1 MGSGRFIIIILS
13 LLLLC
18 LNRKGKFGGETGGI
32 DEEDV
37 KEILKAKGFTMRLI
51 NLMGN

>member
-32 DEEDV
+32 DEE
-37 KEILKAKGFTMRLI
+37 ILKAKGFTMRLI